1 MKVSVLIPTKNE
13 PLINEL
19 IKKIHQALKNFKHEI
34 IVIDKSDTIP
44 NIKNA
49 KLVIQESDGL
59 GKAIL
64 EGLLHATGDVIVT
77 MDGDFSHDPKD
88 LPRLIE
94 TSKHVDIVIGSRF
107 IKGGKT
113 TDETHRKLISRAY
126 RRFASF
132 ILGIDVKDNMSGFA
146 VIKKKVYDTLQL
158 DPIGYKINLEI
169 MYKSKKHDFKVKEVP
184 IWFTKRKAG
193 KSKAGIKE
201 ALRTL
206 FFILNLKLGLG

>member
-1 MKVSVLIPTKNE
+1 MKNE

-19 IKKIHQALKNFKHEI
+19 IEKIHRVLKNFEHEI
-34 IVIDKSDTIP
+34 IIIDKSDVTP

-64 EGLLHATGDVIVT
+64 EGLAHATGDVIVT

-88 LPRLIE
+88 LPRLIVASE
-94 TSKHVDIVIGSRF
+94 DVDVVIGSRF
-107 IKGGKT
+107 ITGGKT
-113 TDETHRKLISRAY
+113 TDKTHRKLISKVY
-126 RRFASF
+126 RWFASF
-132 ILGIDVKDNMSGFA
+132 VLGLDVKDNMSGFS
-146 VIKKKVYDTLQL
+146 VVKKRVYDTLRL

-169 MYKSKKHDFKVKEVP
+169 MYKSKKDGFKIKEVP
-184 IWFTKRKAG
+184 ISFIERKAG

-206 FFILNLKLGLG
+206 FFVLKLKL